1 MVSEKTMILGMMG
14 IACSL
19 LMACNSKQK
28 DNLGKMPVIAEK
40 VTLPTGGSAKTIMAL
55 SPVIAEKV
63 TLPTGDLIVCDLA
76 KATDTLDVPLSMLTE
91 ELQIVPLDNRDE
103 ALVGGWVRTTVSDN
117 YILVS
122 NNRQVPYKLFGQD
135 GKFICTVG
143 SFGQG
148 PNEYQLTYAEQLDE
162 AHNRIYIMSWNAEK
176 ILVFDLQGNPQPY
189 IPLNTRVPKGK
200 FRVNTADSTVIV
212 TKLPFE
218 GSTEVVWV
226 QDMHGNR
233 KQSIAPGHLMVPR
246 DFSNEV
252 MDARNTS
259 AYDVMLLTIMSEG
272 KQDSLYHYNLE
283 KNRLEP
289 RFTTLFT
296 GERIPWHGY
305 TELPH
310 HFIGDGSFPVQV
322 SENTFQGSAPAYYIV
337 DKTTLKGNFMRL
349 KNDFLHISAWPSF
362 SNGYYTANM
371 EPMALK
377 EQLEEALEEENL
389 DESVQAR
396 IKACLSSLD
405 ENGNNV
411 ILLAKLKN

>member
-1 MVSEKTMILGMMG
+1 MVSRKTRIPWMMG

-19 LMACNSKQK
+19 LMACSSTQK
-28 DNLGKMPVIAEK
+28 DYLDEMPVIAEK
-40 VTLPTGGSAKTIMAL
+40 VA
-55 SPVIAEKV
+55 
-63 TLPTGDLIVCDLA
+63 LPTGDLIVCDLA
-76 KATDTLDVPLSMLTE
+76 KATDTLDIPLSMLTE

-122 NNRQVPYKLFGQD
+122 NNRQVPYKLFGRD

-176 ILVFDLQGNPQPY
+176 ILVFDLKGNPQPY

-212 TKLPFE
+212 TTLPFE
-218 GSTEVVWV
+218 GSPEVVWV

-233 KQSIAPGHLMVPR
+233 KQSVAPGHLMVPR

-259 AYDVMLLTIMSEG
+259 AYDVMLLTIMPEA

-296 GERIPWHGY
+296 GEKMPWHGY

-310 HFIGDGSFPVQV
+310 HFMGDGSFPVRV
-322 SENTFQGSAPAYYIV
+322 SATTFQGSAPAYYIV

-371 EPMALK
+371 EPMTLK
-377 EQLEEALEEENL
+377 EQLEEALREENL

>member
-1 MVSEKTMILGMMG
+1 MVSRKTRIPWMMG

-19 LMACNSKQK
+19 LMACSSTQQ
-28 DNLGKMPVIAEK
+28 DCLGEMPVIAK
-40 VTLPTGGSAKTIMAL
+40 
-55 SPVIAEKV
+55 KV

-122 NNRQVPYKLFGQD
+122 NNRQVPYKLFGRD

-162 AHNRIYIMSWNAEK
+162 QHDRIYIMSWNADK
-176 ILVFDLQGNPQPY
+176 ILVFDLKGNPQPY

-200 FRVNTADSTVIV
+200 LRVNTADSTVIV

-218 GSTEVVWV
+218 GSAEMVWV

-233 KQSIAPGHLMVPR
+233 KQSIAPGHLMAPR

-259 AYDVMLLTIMSEG
+259 AYDVMFLIIMPEA

-289 RFTTLFT
+289 RFTALFT

-310 HFIGDGSFPVQV
+310 HFIGDGSFPVRV
-322 SENTFQGSAPAYYIV
+322 SATTFQGSAPAYYIV

-371 EPMALK
+371 EPMTLK
-377 EQLEEALEEENL
+377 EQLEEALKEENL

>member
-1 MVSEKTMILGMMG
+1 MVSRKTRIPWMMG

-19 LMACNSKQK
+19 LMACSSTQK
-28 DNLGKMPVIAEK
+28 DYLDEMPVIAEK
-40 VTLPTGGSAKTIMAL
+40 VA
-55 SPVIAEKV
+55 
-63 TLPTGDLIVCDLA
+63 LPTGDLIVCDLA

-122 NNRQVPYKLFGQD
+122 NNRQVPYKLFGRD

-162 AHNRIYIMSWNAEK
+162 QHDRIYIMSWNADK
-176 ILVFDLQGNPQPY
+176 ILVFDLKGNPQPY

-200 FRVNTADSTVIV
+200 LRVNTADSTVVV
-212 TKLPFE
+212 TTLPFE
-218 GSTEVVWV
+218 GSPEVVWV

-233 KQSIAPGHLMVPR
+233 KQSVAPGHLMVPR

-259 AYDVMLLTIMSEG
+259 AYDVMLLTIMPEA

-289 RFTTLFT
+289 RFTALFT

-310 HFIGDGSFPVQV
+310 HFIGDGSFPVRV
-322 SENTFQGSAPAYYIV
+322 SATTFQGSAPAYYIV

-377 EQLEEALEEENL
+377 EQLEEALKEENL

>member
-1 MVSEKTMILGMMG
+1 MVSRKTRIPWMMG

-19 LMACNSKQK
+19 LMACSSTQK
-28 DNLGKMPVIAEK
+28 DYLDEM
-40 VTLPTGGSAKTIMAL
+40 
-55 SPVIAEKV
+55 PVIAEKV

-122 NNRQVPYKLFGQD
+122 NNRQVPYKLFGRD

-176 ILVFDLQGNPQPY
+176 ILVFDLKGNPQPY

-200 FRVNTADSTVIV
+200 LRVNTADSTVIV

-218 GSTEVVWV
+218 GSPEVVWV

-233 KQSIAPGHLMVPR
+233 KQSVAPGHLMVPR

-259 AYDVMLLTIMSEG
+259 AYDVMLLTIMPEA

-289 RFTTLFT
+289 RFTALFT

-310 HFIGDGSFPVQV
+310 HFIGDGSFPVRV
-322 SENTFQGSAPAYYIV
+322 SATTFQGSAPAYYIV

-377 EQLEEALEEENL
+377 EQLEEALKEENL

>member
-1 MVSEKTMILGMMG
+1 MVSRKTRIPWMMG

-19 LMACNSKQK
+19 LMACSSTQK
-28 DNLGKMPVIAEK
+28 DYLDEM
-40 VTLPTGGSAKTIMAL
+40 
-55 SPVIAEKV
+55 PVIAEKV

-76 KATDTLDVPLSMLTE
+76 KATDTLDIPLSRLTE

-103 ALVGGWVRTTVSDN
+103 ALVGGWVRTTISDK

-122 NNRQVPYKLFGQD
+122 NNRQIPYKLFGRD

-162 AHNRIYIMSWNAEK
+162 QHDRIYIMSWNADK
-176 ILVFDLQGNPQPY
+176 ILVFDLKGNPQPY

-212 TKLPFE
+212 TTLPFE
-218 GSTEVVWV
+218 GSPEVVWV

-233 KQSIAPGHLMVPR
+233 KQSIAPGHLMAPR

-259 AYDVMLLTIMSEG
+259 AYDVMLLTIMPEA

-296 GERIPWHGY
+296 GEKMPWHGY

-310 HFIGDGSFPVQV
+310 HFMGDVSFPVQV
-322 SENTFQGSAPAYYIV
+322 SETSFQGSAPAYYIV

-371 EPMALK
+371 EPMTLK
-377 EQLEEALEEENL
+377 EQLEEALREENL

>member
-1 MVSEKTMILGMMG
+1 MVSRKTRIPWMMG

-19 LMACNSKQK
+19 LMACSSTQQ
-28 DNLGKMPVIAEK
+28 DCLDEMPVIAEK
-40 VTLPTGGSAKTIMAL
+40 VA
-55 SPVIAEKV
+55 
-63 TLPTGDLIVCDLA
+63 LPTGDLIVCDLA

-122 NNRQVPYKLFGQD
+122 NNRQVPYKLFGRD

-176 ILVFDLQGNPQPY
+176 ILVFDLKGNPQPY

-218 GSTEVVWV
+218 GSAEMVWV

-233 KQSIAPGHLMVPR
+233 KQSVVPGHLMVPR

-259 AYDVMLLTIMSEG
+259 AYDVMLLTIMPEA

-296 GERIPWHGY
+296 GEKIPWHGY

-310 HFIGDGSFPVQV
+310 HFIGDGSFPVRV
-322 SENTFQGSAPAYYIV
+322 SATTFQGSAPAYYIV

-371 EPMALK
+371 EPMTLK
-377 EQLEEALEEENL
+377 EQLEEALKEENL

>member
-1 MVSEKTMILGMMG
+1 MVSRKTRIPWMMG

-19 LMACNSKQK
+19 LMACSSTQQ
-28 DNLGKMPVIAEK
+28 DCLGEM
-40 VTLPTGGSAKTIMAL
+40 
-55 SPVIAEKV
+55 PVIAEKV

-76 KATDTLDVPLSMLTE
+76 KATDILDVPLSMLTE

-103 ALVGGWVRTTVSDN
+103 ALVGGWVRTIVSDN

-122 NNRQVPYKLFGQD
+122 NNRQVPYKLFGRD

-162 AHNRIYIMSWNAEK
+162 AHNRIYIMSWNAEI
-176 ILVFDLQGNPQPY
+176 ILVFDLKGNPQPY

-218 GSTEVVWV
+218 GSAEMVWV

-233 KQSIAPGHLMVPR
+233 KQSIAPGHLMAPR

-259 AYDVMLLTIMSEG
+259 AYDVMFLIIMPEA

-289 RFTTLFT
+289 RFTALFT

-322 SENTFQGSAPAYYIV
+322 SETSFQGSAPAYYIV

-371 EPMALK
+371 EPMTLK
-377 EQLEEALEEENL
+377 EQLEEALREENL

>member
-1 MVSEKTMILGMMG
+1 MVSGKTMIPWMMG

-19 LMACNSKQK
+19 LMACSSTQK
-28 DNLGKMPVIAEK
+28 DYLDEMPVIAEK
-40 VTLPTGGSAKTIMAL
+40 VA
-55 SPVIAEKV
+55 
-63 TLPTGDLIVCDLA
+63 LPTGDLIVCDLA
-76 KATDTLDVPLSMLTE
+76 KATDTLDIPLSRLTE

-103 ALVGGWVRTTVSDN
+103 ALVGGWVRTTVSDK

-122 NNRQVPYKLFGQD
+122 NNRQIPYKLFGRD

-148 PNEYQLTYAEQLDE
+148 PNEYQLTYTEQLDE
-162 AHNRIYIMSWNAEK
+162 AHDRIYIMSWNADK
-176 ILVFDLQGNPQPY
+176 ILVFDLKGNPQPY

-212 TKLPFE
+212 TTLPFE
-218 GSTEVVWV
+218 GSPEVVWV

-233 KQSIAPGHLMVPR
+233 KQSVAPGHLMAPR

-259 AYDVMLLTIMSEG
+259 AYDVMLLTIMPEA

-296 GERIPWHGY
+296 GEKMPWHGY

-310 HFIGDGSFPVQV
+310 HFMGDVSFPVQV
-322 SENTFQGSAPAYYIV
+322 SETSFQGSAPAYYIV

-377 EQLEEALEEENL
+377 EQLEEALKEENL

>member
-1 MVSEKTMILGMMG
+1 MVSRKTRIPWMMG

-19 LMACNSKQK
+19 LMACSSTQQ
-28 DNLGKMPVIAEK
+28 DCLGEMPVIAK
-40 VTLPTGGSAKTIMAL
+40 
-55 SPVIAEKV
+55 KV

-76 KATDTLDVPLSMLTE
+76 KATDTLDIPLSMLTE

-122 NNRQVPYKLFGQD
+122 NNRQVPYKLFGRD

-162 AHNRIYIMSWNAEK
+162 EHNRIYIMSWNAEK

-200 FRVNTADSTVIV
+200 LRVNTADSIVIV

-218 GSTEVVWV
+218 GSAEMVWV

-233 KQSIAPGHLMVPR
+233 KQSIAPGHLMAPR

-259 AYDVMLLTIMSEG
+259 AYDVMFLIIVPEA

-289 RFTTLFT
+289 RFTALFT

-310 HFIGDGSFPVQV
+310 HFIGDGSFPVRV
-322 SENTFQGSAPAYYIV
+322 SATTFQGSAPAYYIV

-371 EPMALK
+371 EPMTLK
-377 EQLEEALEEENL
+377 EQLEEALREENL

>member
-1 MVSEKTMILGMMG
+1 MVSRKTRIPWMMG

-19 LMACNSKQK
+19 LMACSSTQK
-28 DNLGKMPVIAEK
+28 DYLDEMPVIAEK
-40 VTLPTGGSAKTIMAL
+40 VA
-55 SPVIAEKV
+55 
-63 TLPTGDLIVCDLA
+63 LPTGDLIVCDLA

-122 NNRQVPYKLFGQD
+122 NNRQVPYKLFGRD

-162 AHNRIYIMSWNAEK
+162 QHDRIYIMSWNADK
-176 ILVFDLQGNPQPY
+176 ILVFDLKGNPQPY

-200 FRVNTADSTVIV
+200 LRVNTADSTVVV
-212 TKLPFE
+212 TTLPFE
-218 GSTEVVWV
+218 GSPEVVWV

-233 KQSIAPGHLMVPR
+233 KQSVAPGHLMVPR

-259 AYDVMLLTIMSEG
+259 AYDVMFLIIMPEA

-289 RFTTLFT
+289 RFTALFT

-310 HFIGDGSFPVQV
+310 HFIGDGSFPVRV
-322 SENTFQGSAPAYYIV
+322 SATIFQGSAPAYYIV

-349 KNDFLHISAWPSF
+349 KNDFLHISAQPNF
-362 SNGYYTANM
+362 FNGYYTANM

-377 EQLEEALEEENL
+377 EQLEEALKEENL

>member
-1 MVSEKTMILGMMG
+1 MVSRKTRIPWMMG

-19 LMACNSKQK
+19 LMACSSTQQ
-28 DNLGKMPVIAEK
+28 DCLGEMPVIAK
-40 VTLPTGGSAKTIMAL
+40 
-55 SPVIAEKV
+55 KV

-76 KATDTLDVPLSMLTE
+76 KATDTLDIPLSMLTE

-122 NNRQVPYKLFGQD
+122 NNRQVPYKLFGRD

-176 ILVFDLQGNPQPY
+176 ILVFDLQGNLQPY

-218 GSTEVVWV
+218 GSAEMVWV

-233 KQSIAPGHLMVPR
+233 KQSIAPGHLMAPR

-259 AYDVMLLTIMSEG
+259 AYDVMFLIIMPEA

-289 RFTTLFT
+289 RFTALFT

-322 SENTFQGSAPAYYIV
+322 SATTFQGSAPAYYIV

-371 EPMALK
+371 EPMTLK
-377 EQLEEALEEENL
+377 EQLEEALKEENL

>member
-1 MVSEKTMILGMMG
+1 MVSGKTMILGMMG

-19 LMACNSKQK
+19 LMACSSKQK
-28 DNLGKMPVIAEK
+28 DYLDEM
-40 VTLPTGGSAKTIMAL
+40 
-55 SPVIAEKV
+55 PVIAEKV

-91 ELQIVPLDNRDE
+91 ELQIVPLDNQDE
-103 ALVGGWVRTTVSDN
+103 ALVGGWVRTTVSDK

-122 NNRQVPYKLFGQD
+122 NNRQIPYKLFGRD

-162 AHNRIYIMSWNAEK
+162 KHNRIYIMSWNADK
-176 ILVFDLQGNPQPY
+176 ILVFDLKGNPQPY

-212 TKLPFE
+212 TTLPFE
-218 GSTEVVWV
+218 GSPEVVWV

-233 KQSIAPGHLMVPR
+233 KQSVAPGHLMAPR

-259 AYDVMLLTIMSEG
+259 AYDVMLLMIMPEA

-296 GERIPWHGY
+296 GEKMPWHGY

-310 HFIGDGSFPVQV
+310 HFMGDVSFPVQV
-322 SENTFQGSAPAYYIV
+322 SETSFQGSAPAYYIV

-371 EPMALK
+371 EPMTLK
-377 EQLEEALEEENL
+377 EQLEEALKEENL

>member
-1 MVSEKTMILGMMG
+1 MVSRKTRIPWMMG

-19 LMACNSKQK
+19 LMACSSTQK
-28 DNLGKMPVIAEK
+28 DYLDEMPVIAEK
-40 VTLPTGGSAKTIMAL
+40 VA
-55 SPVIAEKV
+55 
-63 TLPTGDLIVCDLA
+63 LPTGDLIVCDLA

-103 ALVGGWVRTTVSDN
+103 ALVGGWVRTTVSDK

-122 NNRQVPYKLFGQD
+122 NNRQIPYKLFGRD

-162 AHNRIYIMSWNAEK
+162 QHNRIYIMSWNADK
-176 ILVFDLQGNPQPY
+176 ILVFDLKGNPQPY

-218 GSTEVVWV
+218 GSPEVVWV

-259 AYDVMLLTIMSEG
+259 AYDVMLLTIMPEA

-296 GERIPWHGY
+296 GEKIPWHGY

-310 HFIGDGSFPVQV
+310 HFIGDGSFPVRV
-322 SENTFQGSAPAYYIV
+322 SATTFQGSAPAYYIV

-377 EQLEEALEEENL
+377 EQLEEALKEENL

>member
-1 MVSEKTMILGMMG
+1 MVSRKTRIPWMMG

-19 LMACNSKQK
+19 LMACSSTQK
-28 DNLGKMPVIAEK
+28 DYLDEMPVIAEK
-40 VTLPTGGSAKTIMAL
+40 VA
-55 SPVIAEKV
+55 
-63 TLPTGDLIVCDLA
+63 LPTGDLIVCDLA

-122 NNRQVPYKLFGQD
+122 NNRQVPYKLFGRD

-162 AHNRIYIMSWNAEK
+162 QHDRIYIMSWNADK
-176 ILVFDLQGNPQPY
+176 ILVFDLKGSPQPY

-200 FRVNTADSTVIV
+200 FRVNTADSTVVV
-212 TKLPFE
+212 TTLPFE
-218 GSTEVVWV
+218 GSPEVVWV

-233 KQSIAPGHLMVPR
+233 KQSVAPGHLMVPR

-259 AYDVMLLTIMSEG
+259 AYDVMLLTIMPEA

-296 GERIPWHGY
+296 GEKMPWHGY

-310 HFIGDGSFPVQV
+310 HFMGDVSFPVQV
-322 SENTFQGSAPAYYIV
+322 SETSFQGSAPAYYIV

-371 EPMALK
+371 EPMTLK
-377 EQLEEALEEENL
+377 EQLEEALREENL

>member
-1 MVSEKTMILGMMG
+1 MVSRKTRIPWMMG

-19 LMACNSKQK
+19 LMACSSTQK
-28 DNLGKMPVIAEK
+28 DYLDEMPVIAEK
-40 VTLPTGGSAKTIMAL
+40 VA
-55 SPVIAEKV
+55 
-63 TLPTGDLIVCDLA
+63 LPTGDLIVCDLA

-122 NNRQVPYKLFGQD
+122 NNRQVPYKLFGRD

-162 AHNRIYIMSWNAEK
+162 QHDRIYIMSWNADK
-176 ILVFDLQGNPQPY
+176 ILVFDLKGNPQPY

-200 FRVNTADSTVIV
+200 LRVNTADSTVVV
-212 TKLPFE
+212 TTLPFE
-218 GSTEVVWV
+218 GSPEVVWV

-233 KQSIAPGHLMVPR
+233 KQSVAPGHLMVPR

-259 AYDVMLLTIMSEG
+259 AYDVMFLIIMPEA

-289 RFTTLFT
+289 RFTALFT

-322 SENTFQGSAPAYYIV
+322 SETSFQGSAPAYYIV

-371 EPMALK
+371 EPMTLK
-377 EQLEEALEEENL
+377 EQLEEALREENL

>member
-1 MVSEKTMILGMMG
+1 MVSRKTRIPWMMG

-19 LMACNSKQK
+19 LMACSSTQK
-28 DNLGKMPVIAEK
+28 DYLDEM
-40 VTLPTGGSAKTIMAL
+40 
-55 SPVIAEKV
+55 PVIAEKV

-76 KATDTLDVPLSMLTE
+76 KATDTLDIPLSRLTE

-103 ALVGGWVRTTVSDN
+103 ALVGGWVRTTISDK

-122 NNRQVPYKLFGQD
+122 NNRQIPYKLFGRD

-176 ILVFDLQGNPQPY
+176 ILVFDLKGNPQPY

-212 TKLPFE
+212 TTLPFE
-218 GSTEVVWV
+218 GSPEVVWV

-233 KQSIAPGHLMVPR
+233 KQSVAPGHLTVPR

-259 AYDVMLLTIMSEG
+259 AYDVMFLIIMPEA

-296 GERIPWHGY
+296 GEKMPWHGY

-310 HFIGDGSFPVQV
+310 HFIGDGSFPVRV
-322 SENTFQGSAPAYYIV
+322 SATIFQGSAPAYYIV

-377 EQLEEALEEENL
+377 EQLEEALREENL

>member
-1 MVSEKTMILGMMG
+1 MVSRKTRIPWMMG

-19 LMACNSKQK
+19 LMACSSTQQ
-28 DNLGKMPVIAEK
+28 DCLGEMPVIAEK
-40 VTLPTGGSAKTIMAL
+40 VA
-55 SPVIAEKV
+55 
-63 TLPTGDLIVCDLA
+63 LPTGDLIVCDLA

-103 ALVGGWVRTTVSDN
+103 ALVGGWVRTIVSDN

-122 NNRQVPYKLFGQD
+122 NNRQVPYKLFGRD

-176 ILVFDLQGNPQPY
+176 ILVFDLKGNPQPY

-218 GSTEVVWV
+218 GSPEVVWV

-233 KQSIAPGHLMVPR
+233 KQSVAPGHLMVPR

-259 AYDVMLLTIMSEG
+259 AYDVMLLTIMPEA

-296 GERIPWHGY
+296 GEKMPWHGY

-310 HFIGDGSFPVQV
+310 HFIGDGSFPVRV
-322 SENTFQGSAPAYYIV
+322 SATTFQGSAPAYYIV

-377 EQLEEALEEENL
+377 EQLEEALKEENL

>member
-1 MVSEKTMILGMMG
+1 MVSRKTRIPWMMG

-19 LMACNSKQK
+19 LMACSSTQK
-28 DNLGKMPVIAEK
+28 DYLDEMPVIAEK
-40 VTLPTGGSAKTIMAL
+40 VA
-55 SPVIAEKV
+55 
-63 TLPTGDLIVCDLA
+63 LPTGDLIVCDLA
-76 KATDTLDVPLSMLTE
+76 KATDTLDIPLSRLTE

-103 ALVGGWVRTTVSDN
+103 ALVGGWVRTTVSDK

-122 NNRQVPYKLFGQD
+122 NNRQIPYKLFGRD

-162 AHNRIYIMSWNAEK
+162 AHNRIYIMSWNADK
-176 ILVFDLQGNPQPY
+176 ILVFDLKGNPQPY

-200 FRVNTADSTVIV
+200 LRVNTADSTVIV
-212 TKLPFE
+212 TTLPFE
-218 GSTEVVWV
+218 GSPEVVWV

-233 KQSIAPGHLMVPR
+233 KQSVAPGHLMAPR

-259 AYDVMLLTIMSEG
+259 AYDVMLLTIMPEA

-296 GERIPWHGY
+296 GEKMPWHGY

-310 HFIGDGSFPVQV
+310 HFMGDVSFPVQV
-322 SENTFQGSAPAYYIV
+322 SETSFQGSAPAYYIV

-371 EPMALK
+371 EPMTLK
-377 EQLEEALEEENL
+377 EQLEEALKEENL

>member
-1 MVSEKTMILGMMG
+1 MVSRKTRIPWMMG

-19 LMACNSKQK
+19 LMACSSTQQ
-28 DNLGKMPVIAEK
+28 DCLGEM
-40 VTLPTGGSAKTIMAL
+40 
-55 SPVIAEKV
+55 PVIAEKV

-76 KATDTLDVPLSMLTE
+76 KATDTLDIPLSRLTE

-103 ALVGGWVRTTVSDN
+103 ALVGGWVRTTISDK

-122 NNRQVPYKLFGQD
+122 NNRQIPYKLFGRD

-162 AHNRIYIMSWNAEK
+162 QHDRIYIMSWNAEK
-176 ILVFDLQGNPQPY
+176 ILVFDLKGNPQPY

-212 TKLPFE
+212 TTLPFE
-218 GSTEVVWV
+218 GSPEVVWV

-259 AYDVMLLTIMSEG
+259 AYDVMLLTIMPEA

-289 RFTTLFT
+289 RFTTLFA
-296 GERIPWHGY
+296 GEKMPWHGY

-310 HFIGDGSFPVQV
+310 HFMGDVSFPVQV
-322 SENTFQGSAPAYYIV
+322 SETSFQGSAPAYYIV

-371 EPMALK
+371 EPMTLK
-377 EQLEEALEEENL
+377 EQLEEALKEENL

>member
-1 MVSEKTMILGMMG
+1 MVSRKTRIPWMMG

-19 LMACNSKQK
+19 LMACSSTQK
-28 DNLGKMPVIAEK
+28 DYLDEMPVIAEK
-40 VTLPTGGSAKTIMAL
+40 VA
-55 SPVIAEKV
+55 
-63 TLPTGDLIVCDLA
+63 LPTGDLIVCDLA
-76 KATDTLDVPLSMLTE
+76 KATDTLDIPLSMLTE

-122 NNRQVPYKLFGQD
+122 NNRQVPYKLFGRD

-218 GSTEVVWV
+218 GSAEMVWV

-233 KQSIAPGHLMVPR
+233 KQSIAPGHLMAPR

-259 AYDVMLLTIMSEG
+259 AYDVMFLIIMPEA

-289 RFTTLFT
+289 RFTALFT

-322 SENTFQGSAPAYYIV
+322 CETSFQGSAPAYYIV

-377 EQLEEALEEENL
+377 EQLEEALREENL

>member
-1 MVSEKTMILGMMG
+1 MVSGKTMILGMMG

-19 LMACNSKQK
+19 LMACSSRQK
-28 DNLGKMPVIAEK
+28 EYLGEM
-40 VTLPTGGSAKTIMAL
+40 
-55 SPVIAEKV
+55 PVIAEKV

-91 ELQIVPLDNRDE
+91 KELQIVPLDNRDE

-122 NNRQVPYKLFGQD
+122 NNRQVPYKLFGRD

-200 FRVNTADSTVIV
+200 FRVNTADSIVIV

-305 TELPH
+305 TELPR
-310 HFIGDGSFPVQV
+310 HFMGDVSFPVRV
-322 SENTFQGSAPAYYIV
+322 SETSFQGSAPAYYIV

>member
-1 MVSEKTMILGMMG
+1 MVSGKTMIPWMMG

-19 LMACNSKQK
+19 LMACSSTQK
-28 DNLGKMPVIAEK
+28 DYLDEMPVIAEK
-40 VTLPTGGSAKTIMAL
+40 VS
-55 SPVIAEKV
+55 
-63 TLPTGDLIVCDLA
+63 LPTGDLIVCDLA

-91 ELQIVPLDNRDE
+91 ELQIIPLDNRDE

-122 NNRQVPYKLFGQD
+122 NNRQVPYKLFGRD

-162 AHNRIYIMSWNAEK
+162 EYNRIYIMSWNADK
-176 ILVFDLQGNPQPY
+176 ILVFDLKGNPQPY

-212 TKLPFE
+212 TTLPFE
-218 GSTEVVWV
+218 GSPEVVWV
-226 QDMHGNR
+226 QDLHGNR
-233 KQSIAPGHLMVPR
+233 KQSVAPGHLMAPR

-259 AYDVMLLTIMSEG
+259 AYDVMLLTIMPEA

-296 GERIPWHGY
+296 GEKMPWHGY

-310 HFIGDGSFPVQV
+310 HFMGDVSFPVQV
-322 SENTFQGSAPAYYIV
+322 SETSFQGSVPAYYIV

-371 EPMALK
+371 EPMTLK
-377 EQLEEALEEENL
+377 EQLEEALKEENL

>member
-1 MVSEKTMILGMMG
+1 MVSRKTRIPWMMG

-19 LMACNSKQK
+19 LMACSSTQK
-28 DNLGKMPVIAEK
+28 DYLDEM
-40 VTLPTGGSAKTIMAL
+40 
-55 SPVIAEKV
+55 PVIAEKV

-122 NNRQVPYKLFGQD
+122 NNRQVPYKLFGRD

-176 ILVFDLQGNPQPY
+176 ILVFDLKGNPQPY

-200 FRVNTADSTVIV
+200 LRVNTADSTVIV

-218 GSTEVVWV
+218 GSPEVVWV

-233 KQSIAPGHLMVPR
+233 KQSVAPGHLMVPR

-259 AYDVMLLTIMSEG
+259 AYDVMLLTIMPEA

-296 GERIPWHGY
+296 GEKIPWHGY

-310 HFIGDGSFPVQV
+310 HFIGDGSFPVRV
-322 SENTFQGSAPAYYIV
+322 SATTFQGSAPAYYIV

-377 EQLEEALEEENL
+377 EQLEEALKEENL

>member
-1 MVSEKTMILGMMG
+1 MVSRKTRIPWMMG

-19 LMACNSKQK
+19 LMACSSTQK
-28 DNLGKMPVIAEK
+28 DYLDEMPVIAEK
-40 VTLPTGGSAKTIMAL
+40 VA
-55 SPVIAEKV
+55 
-63 TLPTGDLIVCDLA
+63 LPTGDLIVCDLA

-122 NNRQVPYKLFGQD
+122 NNRQVPYKLFGRD

-162 AHNRIYIMSWNAEK
+162 QHDRIYIMSWNADK
-176 ILVFDLQGNPQPY
+176 ILVFDLKGNPQPY

-212 TKLPFE
+212 TTLPFE
-218 GSTEVVWV
+218 GSPEVVWV

-233 KQSIAPGHLMVPR
+233 KQSIAPGHLMAPR

-259 AYDVMLLTIMSEG
+259 AYDVMFLIIMPEA

-296 GERIPWHGY
+296 GEKIPWHGY

-310 HFIGDGSFPVQV
+310 HFIGDGSFPVRV
-322 SENTFQGSAPAYYIV
+322 SATTFQGSAPAYYIV

-377 EQLEEALEEENL
+377 EQLEEALKEENL

>member
-1 MVSEKTMILGMMG
+1 MVSRKTRIPWMMG

-19 LMACNSKQK
+19 LMACSSTQK
-28 DNLGKMPVIAEK
+28 DYLDEMPVIAEK
-40 VTLPTGGSAKTIMAL
+40 VA
-55 SPVIAEKV
+55 
-63 TLPTGDLIVCDLA
+63 LPTGDLIVCDLA
-76 KATDTLDVPLSMLTE
+76 KATDTLDVPLSRLTE

-122 NNRQVPYKLFGQD
+122 NNRQVPYKLFGRD

-162 AHNRIYIMSWNAEK
+162 EHNRIYIMSWNAEK

-218 GSTEVVWV
+218 GSAEMVWV

-233 KQSIAPGHLMVPR
+233 KQSIAPGHLMAPR

-259 AYDVMLLTIMSEG
+259 AYDVMFLIIMPEA

-289 RFTTLFT
+289 RFTALFT

-322 SENTFQGSAPAYYIV
+322 SETSFQGSAPAYYIV

-371 EPMALK
+371 EPMTLK
-377 EQLEEALEEENL
+377 EQLEEALREENL

>member
-1 MVSEKTMILGMMG
+1 MVSGKTMILGMMG

-19 LMACNSKQK
+19 LMACSSKQK
-28 DNLGKMPVIAEK
+28 DYLNEM
-40 VTLPTGGSAKTIMAL
+40 
-55 SPVIAEKV
+55 PVIAEKV

-91 ELQIVPLDNRDE
+91 ELQIVPLDNQDE
-103 ALVGGWVRTTVSDN
+103 ALVGGWVRTTISDK

-122 NNRQVPYKLFGQD
+122 NNRQIPYKLFGRD

-162 AHNRIYIMSWNAEK
+162 KHNRIYIMSWNADK
-176 ILVFDLQGNPQPY
+176 ILVFDLKGNPQPY

-212 TKLPFE
+212 TTLPFE
-218 GSTEVVWV
+218 GSPEVVWV

-233 KQSIAPGHLMVPR
+233 KQSVAPGHLMAPR

-252 MDARNTS
+252 LDARNTS
-259 AYDVMLLTIMSEG
+259 VYDVMLLTIMPEA

-296 GERIPWHGY
+296 GEKMPWHGY

-310 HFIGDGSFPVQV
+310 HFMGDVSFPVQV
-322 SENTFQGSAPAYYIV
+322 SETSFQGSAPAYYIV

-371 EPMALK
+371 EPMTLK
-377 EQLEEALEEENL
+377 EQLEEALKEENL
-389 DESVQAR
+389 DELVQAR

>member
-1 MVSEKTMILGMMG
+1 MVSGKTMILGMMG

-19 LMACNSKQK
+19 LMACSSKQK
-28 DNLGKMPVIAEK
+28 EYLGEM
-40 VTLPTGGSAKTIMAL
+40 
-55 SPVIAEKV
+55 PVIAEKV

-91 ELQIVPLDNRDE
+91 KELQIVPLDNRDE

-122 NNRQVPYKLFGQD
+122 NNRQVPYKLFGRD

-176 ILVFDLQGNPQPY
+176 ILVFDLKGNPQPY

-322 SENTFQGSAPAYYIV
+322 SATTFQGSAPAYYIV

-362 SNGYYTANM
+362 SSGYYTANM
-371 EPMALK
+371 EPMTLK
-377 EQLEEALEEENL
+377 EQLEEALKEENL

>member
-1 MVSEKTMILGMMG
+1 MVSGKTMILGMMG

-19 LMACNSKQK
+19 LMACSSKQK
-28 DNLGKMPVIAEK
+28 DYLDEM
-40 VTLPTGGSAKTIMAL
+40 
-55 SPVIAEKV
+55 PVIAEKV

-76 KATDTLDVPLSMLTE
+76 KATDTLDIPLSMLTE

-103 ALVGGWVRTTVSDN
+103 ALVGGWVRTTVSDK

-122 NNRQVPYKLFGQD
+122 NNRQIPYKLFGRD

-162 AHNRIYIMSWNAEK
+162 KHNRIYIMSWNADK
-176 ILVFDLQGNPQPY
+176 ILVFDLKGNPQPY

-212 TKLPFE
+212 TTLPFE
-218 GSTEVVWV
+218 GSPEVVWV

-233 KQSIAPGHLMVPR
+233 KQSVAPGHLMAPR

-252 MDARNTS
+252 LDARNTS
-259 AYDVMLLTIMSEG
+259 AYDVMLLTIMPEA

-296 GERIPWHGY
+296 GEKMPWHGY

-310 HFIGDGSFPVQV
+310 HFMGDVSFPVQV
-322 SENTFQGSAPAYYIV
+322 SETSFQGSAPAYYIV

-371 EPMALK
+371 EPMTLK
-377 EQLEEALEEENL
+377 EQLEEALKEENL

>member
-1 MVSEKTMILGMMG
+1 MVSRKTRIPWMMG

-19 LMACNSKQK
+19 LMACSSTQQ
-28 DNLGKMPVIAEK
+28 DCLDEMPVIAEK
-40 VTLPTGGSAKTIMAL
+40 VA
-55 SPVIAEKV
+55 
-63 TLPTGDLIVCDLA
+63 LPTGDLIVCDLA

-122 NNRQVPYKLFGQD
+122 NNRQVPYKLFGRD

-162 AHNRIYIMSWNAEK
+162 QHDRIYIMSWNADK
-176 ILVFDLQGNPQPY
+176 ILVFDLKGNPQPY

-200 FRVNTADSTVIV
+200 LRVNTADSTVIV
-212 TKLPFE
+212 TTLPFE
-218 GSTEVVWV
+218 GSPEVVWV

-233 KQSIAPGHLMVPR
+233 KQSVAPGHLMVPR

-259 AYDVMLLTIMSEG
+259 AYDVMLLTIMPEA

-296 GERIPWHGY
+296 GEKIPWHGY

-310 HFIGDGSFPVQV
+310 HFIGDGSFPVRV
-322 SENTFQGSAPAYYIV
+322 SATTFQGSAPAYYIV

-377 EQLEEALEEENL
+377 EQLEEALKEENL

>member
-1 MVSEKTMILGMMG
+1 MVSRKTRIPWMMG

-19 LMACNSKQK
+19 LMACSSTQK
-28 DNLGKMPVIAEK
+28 DYLDEMPVIAEK
-40 VTLPTGGSAKTIMAL
+40 VA
-55 SPVIAEKV
+55 
-63 TLPTGDLIVCDLA
+63 LPTGDLIVCDLA
-76 KATDTLDVPLSMLTE
+76 KATDTLDIPLSRLTE

-103 ALVGGWVRTTVSDN
+103 ALVGGWVRTTISDK

-122 NNRQVPYKLFGQD
+122 NNRQVPYKLFGRD

-162 AHNRIYIMSWNAEK
+162 QHDRIYIMSWNADK
-176 ILVFDLQGNPQPY
+176 ILVFDLKGNPQPY

-212 TKLPFE
+212 TTLPFE
-218 GSTEVVWV
+218 GSPEVVWV

-233 KQSIAPGHLMVPR
+233 KQSVAPGHLMVPR

-259 AYDVMLLTIMSEG
+259 AYDVMLLTIMPEA

-296 GERIPWHGY
+296 GEKMPWHGY

-310 HFIGDGSFPVQV
+310 HFMGDVSFPVQV
-322 SENTFQGSAPAYYIV
+322 SETSFQGSAPAYYIV

-371 EPMALK
+371 EPMTLK
-377 EQLEEALEEENL
+377 EQLEEALKEENL

>member
-1 MVSEKTMILGMMG
+1 MVSGKTRIPWMMG

-19 LMACNSKQK
+19 LMACSSTQK
-28 DNLGKMPVIAEK
+28 DYLDEMPVIAEK
-40 VTLPTGGSAKTIMAL
+40 VA
-55 SPVIAEKV
+55 
-63 TLPTGDLIVCDLA
+63 LPTGDLIVCDLA
-76 KATDTLDVPLSMLTE
+76 KATDTLDIPLSRLTE

-103 ALVGGWVRTTVSDN
+103 ALVGGWVRTTVSDK

-122 NNRQVPYKLFGQD
+122 NNRQIPYKLFGRD

-162 AHNRIYIMSWNAEK
+162 AHDRIYIMSWNADK
-176 ILVFDLQGNPQPY
+176 ILVFDLKGNPQPY

-200 FRVNTADSTVIV
+200 FRVNTADSTVVV
-212 TKLPFE
+212 TTLPFE
-218 GSTEVVWV
+218 GSPEVVWV

-233 KQSIAPGHLMVPR
+233 KQSVAPGHLTVPR

-259 AYDVMLLTIMSEG
+259 AYDVMFLIIMPEA

-296 GERIPWHGY
+296 GEKMPWHGY

-310 HFIGDGSFPVQV
+310 HFIGDGSFPVRV
-322 SENTFQGSAPAYYIV
+322 SATTFQGSAPAYYIV

-371 EPMALK
+371 EPMTLK
-377 EQLEEALEEENL
+377 EQLEEALKEENL

>member
-1 MVSEKTMILGMMG
+1 M
-14 IACSL
+14 
-19 LMACNSKQK
+19 
-28 DNLGKMPVIAEK
+28 
-40 VTLPTGGSAKTIMAL
+40 
-55 SPVIAEKV
+55 
-63 TLPTGDLIVCDLA
+63 IVCDLA

-122 NNRQVPYKLFGQD
+122 NNRQVPYKLFGRD

-162 AHNRIYIMSWNAEK
+162 QHDRIYIMSWNADK
-176 ILVFDLQGNPQPY
+176 ILVFDLKGNQQPY
-189 IPLNTRVPKGK
+189 IPLNTRVLKGK
-200 FRVNTADSTVIV
+200 LRVNTADSTVIV
-212 TKLPFE
+212 TTLPFE
-218 GSTEVVWV
+218 GSPEVVWV

-233 KQSIAPGHLMVPR
+233 KQSVAPGHLMVPR

-259 AYDVMLLTIMSEG
+259 AFDVMLLTIMPEA

-289 RFTTLFT
+289 RFTALFT

-310 HFIGDGSFPVQV
+310 HFIGDGSFPVRV
-322 SENTFQGSAPAYYIV
+322 SATTFQGSAPAYYIV

-377 EQLEEALEEENL
+377 EQLEEALKEENL

>member
-1 MVSEKTMILGMMG
+1 MVSGKTRIPWMMG

-19 LMACNSKQK
+19 LMACSSTQK
-28 DNLGKMPVIAEK
+28 DYLDEMPVIAEK
-40 VTLPTGGSAKTIMAL
+40 VA
-55 SPVIAEKV
+55 
-63 TLPTGDLIVCDLA
+63 LPTGDLIVCDLA

-122 NNRQVPYKLFGQD
+122 NNRQVPYKLFGRD

-162 AHNRIYIMSWNAEK
+162 QHDRIYIMSWNADK
-176 ILVFDLQGNPQPY
+176 ILVFDLKGNPQPY

-212 TKLPFE
+212 TTLPFE
-218 GSTEVVWV
+218 GSPEVVWV

-233 KQSIAPGHLMVPR
+233 KQSIAPGHLMAPR

-259 AYDVMLLTIMSEG
+259 AYDVMLLTIMPEA

-296 GERIPWHGY
+296 GEKMPWHGY

-310 HFIGDGSFPVQV
+310 HFMGDVSFPVQV
-322 SENTFQGSAPAYYIV
+322 SETSFQGSAPAYYIV

-371 EPMALK
+371 EPMTLK
-377 EQLEEALEEENL
+377 EQLEEALREENL

>member
-1 MVSEKTMILGMMG
+1 MVSRKTRIPWMMG

-19 LMACNSKQK
+19 LMACSSTQQ
-28 DNLGKMPVIAEK
+28 DCLGEMPVIAK
-40 VTLPTGGSAKTIMAL
+40 
-55 SPVIAEKV
+55 KV

-76 KATDTLDVPLSMLTE
+76 KATDTLDIPLSMLTE

-103 ALVGGWVRTTVSDN
+103 ALVGGWVRTIVSDN

-122 NNRQVPYKLFGQD
+122 NNRQVPYKLFGRD

-162 AHNRIYIMSWNAEK
+162 EHNRIYIMSWNAEK

-200 FRVNTADSTVIV
+200 LRVNTADSTVIV

-218 GSTEVVWV
+218 GSAEMVWV

-233 KQSIAPGHLMVPR
+233 KQSIAPGHLMAPR

-259 AYDVMLLTIMSEG
+259 AYDVMFLIIMPEA

-289 RFTTLFT
+289 RFTALFT

-310 HFIGDGSFPVQV
+310 HFIGDGSFPVRV
-322 SENTFQGSAPAYYIV
+322 SATTFQGSAPAYYIV

-377 EQLEEALEEENL
+377 EQLEEALKEENL

>member
-1 MVSEKTMILGMMG
+1 MVSGKTMILGMMG

-19 LMACNSKQK
+19 LMACSSKQK
-28 DNLGKMPVIAEK
+28 DYLDEM
-40 VTLPTGGSAKTIMAL
+40 
-55 SPVIAEKV
+55 PVIAEKV

-76 KATDTLDVPLSMLTE
+76 KATDTLDIPLSMLTE

-103 ALVGGWVRTTVSDN
+103 ALVGGWVRTTVSDK

-122 NNRQVPYKLFGQD
+122 NNRQIPYKLFGRD

-162 AHNRIYIMSWNAEK
+162 KHNRIYIMSWNADK
-176 ILVFDLQGNPQPY
+176 ILVFDLKGNPQPY

-212 TKLPFE
+212 TTLPFE
-218 GSTEVVWV
+218 GSPEVVWV
-226 QDMHGNR
+226 QDMHGKR
-233 KQSIAPGHLMVPR
+233 KQSVAPGHLMAPR

-259 AYDVMLLTIMSEG
+259 AYDVMILTIMPEA

-296 GERIPWHGY
+296 GEKMPWHGY

-310 HFIGDGSFPVQV
+310 HFMGDVSFPVQV
-322 SENTFQGSAPAYYIV
+322 SETSFQGSAPAYYIV

-371 EPMALK
+371 EPMTLK
-377 EQLEEALEEENL
+377 EQLEEALKEENL

-396 IKACLSSLD
+396 IKASLSSLD

>member
-1 MVSEKTMILGMMG
+1 MVSRKTRIPWMMG

-19 LMACNSKQK
+19 LMACSSTQK
-28 DNLGKMPVIAEK
+28 DYLDEM
-40 VTLPTGGSAKTIMAL
+40 
-55 SPVIAEKV
+55 PVIAEKV

-76 KATDTLDVPLSMLTE
+76 KATDTLDIPLSRLTE

-122 NNRQVPYKLFGQD
+122 NNRQVPYKLFGRD

-162 AHNRIYIMSWNAEK
+162 QHDRIYIMSWNADK
-176 ILVFDLQGNPQPY
+176 ILVFDLKGNPQPY

-212 TKLPFE
+212 TTLPFE
-218 GSTEVVWV
+218 GSPEVVWV

-233 KQSIAPGHLMVPR
+233 KQSIAPGHLMAPR

-259 AYDVMLLTIMSEG
+259 AYDVMFLIIMPEA

-289 RFTTLFT
+289 RFTALFT

-322 SENTFQGSAPAYYIV
+322 SETSFQGSAPAYYIV

-371 EPMALK
+371 EPMTLK
-377 EQLEEALEEENL
+377 EQLEEALREENL

>member
-1 MVSEKTMILGMMG
+1 MVSGKTMILGMMG

-19 LMACNSKQK
+19 LMACSSKQK
-28 DNLGKMPVIAEK
+28 EYLGEM
-40 VTLPTGGSAKTIMAL
+40 
-55 SPVIAEKV
+55 PVIAEKV

-122 NNRQVPYKLFGQD
+122 NNRQVPYKLFGRD

-322 SENTFQGSAPAYYIV
+322 SATTFQGSAPAYYIV

-362 SNGYYTANM
+362 SSGYYTANM
-371 EPMALK
+371 EPMTLK
-377 EQLEEALEEENL
+377 EQLEEALKEENL

>member
-1 MVSEKTMILGMMG
+1 MVSGKTRIPWMMG

-19 LMACNSKQK
+19 LMACSSTQK
-28 DNLGKMPVIAEK
+28 DYLDEMPVIAEK
-40 VTLPTGGSAKTIMAL
+40 VA
-55 SPVIAEKV
+55 
-63 TLPTGDLIVCDLA
+63 LPTGDLIVCDLA
-76 KATDTLDVPLSMLTE
+76 KATDTLDIPLSRLTE

-122 NNRQVPYKLFGQD
+122 NNRQVPYKLFGRD

-162 AHNRIYIMSWNAEK
+162 QHDRIYIMSWNADK
-176 ILVFDLQGNPQPY
+176 ILVFDLKGNPQPY

-200 FRVNTADSTVIV
+200 FRVNTADSTVVV
-212 TKLPFE
+212 TTLPFE
-218 GSTEVVWV
+218 GSPEVVWV

-233 KQSIAPGHLMVPR
+233 KQSIAPGHLTVPR

-259 AYDVMLLTIMSEG
+259 AYDVMLLVIAPDP

-296 GERIPWHGY
+296 GEKMPWHGY

-310 HFIGDGSFPVQV
+310 HFMGDVSFPVQV
-322 SENTFQGSAPAYYIV
+322 SETSFQGSAPAYYIV

-371 EPMALK
+371 EPMTLK
-377 EQLEEALEEENL
+377 EQLEEALKEENL

>member
-1 MVSEKTMILGMMG
+1 MVSRKTRIPWMMG

-19 LMACNSKQK
+19 LMACSSTQK
-28 DNLGKMPVIAEK
+28 DYLDEMPVIAEK
-40 VTLPTGGSAKTIMAL
+40 VA
-55 SPVIAEKV
+55 
-63 TLPTGDLIVCDLA
+63 LPTGDLIVCDLA
-76 KATDTLDVPLSMLTE
+76 KATDTLDIPLSRLTE

-103 ALVGGWVRTTVSDN
+103 ALVGGWVRTTVSDK

-122 NNRQVPYKLFGQD
+122 NNRQIPYKLFGRD

-162 AHNRIYIMSWNAEK
+162 QHDRIYIMSWNADK
-176 ILVFDLQGNPQPY
+176 ILVFDLKGNPQPY

-200 FRVNTADSTVIV
+200 LRVNTADSTVIV
-212 TKLPFE
+212 TTLPFE
-218 GSTEVVWV
+218 GSPEVVWV

-233 KQSIAPGHLMVPR
+233 KQSVAPGHLMAPR

-259 AYDVMLLTIMSEG
+259 AYDVMFLIIMPEA

-289 RFTTLFT
+289 RFTALFT

-310 HFIGDGSFPVQV
+310 HFMGDVSFPVQV
-322 SENTFQGSAPAYYIV
+322 SATTFQGSAPAYYIV

-371 EPMALK
+371 EPMTLK
-377 EQLEEALEEENL
+377 EQLEEALKEENL